1 MAENKNPKLYQS
13 ERAYLYFR
21 RANRR
26 GTIPIYI
33 AAAVI
38 CALFAYMNLKAGHSG
53 IYFLVA
59 VFFLGMAVWQFFYTK
74 KADVKAEEV
83 DARFE
88 YIRRT
93 TGLIKFAA
101 TDSEM
106 YLEEYE
112 ALDKYILYGYTNESI
127 RDTEAH
133 LRADAGD
140 NIARSTH
147 MQMSCMALDKYSLIS
162 FSIVRS
168 LIEQKESQDNTFW
181 PYTQI
186 SGVSLEKTTHM
197 CPTEPGGEKAEKR
210 SLYYVKITSKELGLS
225 QRFAISDDC
234 RTQAEEFVQIL
245 KTKANLKQTG
255 EKS

>member
-13 ERAYLYFR
+13 ERAHLYFK

-33 AAAVI
+33 AAAAI
-38 CALFAYMNLKAGHSG
+38 CALFAYMNLRAGHSG

-59 VFFLGMAVWQFFYTK
+59 AFFVGMAVWQFFYTK

-93 TGLIKFAA
+93 TDLVKFAA

-112 ALDKYILYGYTNESI
+112 ALDKCILYGYTNEGI

-133 LRADAGD
+133 LRADISD
-140 NIARSTH
+140 NTARSTH
-147 MQMSCMALDKYSLIS
+147 MQMSCMAFDKYSLIS
-162 FSIVRS
+162 FTIVRS
-168 LIEQKESQDNTFW
+168 LIEQKESQDNMFW

-186 SGVSLEKTTHM
+186 SGVSLEKTMHM
-197 CPTEPGGEKAEKR
+197 CPTEPGGDKAEKR
-210 SLYYVKITSKELGLS
+210 SLYYVKISSKELGVS
-225 QRFAISDDC
+225 QKFAFNEDC
-234 RTQAEEFVQIL
+234 RTKAEEFVQIL
-245 KTKANLKQTG
+245 KAKTSLKQTG
-255 EKS
+255 EKP